1 MTLRVMMTGSATER
15 TGGNAGRVAGGGV
28 PGAGMPG
35 DGVPGPQAVGR
46 RGGELDE
53 ATLVARARDGDV
65 RAFEELVRR
74 YQAPIFRLALRMLA
88 NRGDAEDLVQDAFL
102 TAWRRLPGLHA
113 DAAFAAWLYRMA
125 ANRCLN
131 VLRAR
136 RPSVELDTERT
147 ASTAAEVQPE
157 RAAEIGGQLDA
168 LTRALQRLTP
178 AQRACWLL
186 REAHGRSYAEIAEI
200 TGVSETAVRGRLA
213 RARAELVEV
222 MASWR

>member
-1 MTLRVMMTGSATER
+1 MTGSGDEADGGPRRPRGWCRVTAVPDDGTAGTR
-15 TGGNAGRVAGGGV
+15 TAPRL
-28 PGAGMPG
+28 
-35 DGVPGPQAVGR
+35 
-46 RGGELDE
+46 GGELDE
-53 ATLVARARDGDV
+53 GTLVARARDGDV
-65 RAFEELVRR
+65 RAFEDLVRR
-74 YQAPIFRLALRMLA
+74 YQAPMFRLALRMLA
-88 NRGDAEDLVQDAFL
+88 NRGDAEDVVQDVFL

-113 DAAFAAWLYRMA
+113 DGAFVAWLYRMA
-125 ANRCLN
+125 TNRCLN

-147 ASTAAEVQPE
+147 ASTAAAVQPE
-157 RAAEIGGQLDA
+157 RAAEIGGQLAA
-168 LTRALQRLTP
+168 LTAALQRLTP